1 MAFLP
6 SPLRGALMVIIYSL
20 NILLWVPLLF
30 VVAFFKLI
38 IPLKPWRAFC
48 DRVLNGIASNWIS
61 VNSWSHRA
69 LNRVQ
74 WQVTGLEGLKR
85 DQWYLVMANHQT
97 WTDILVLQKVFNRKI
112 PFLKFFLKKEL
123 IWVPVLGLAWWA
135 MDFPFM
141 KRYSRAE
148 IEKNP
153 ELKGK
158 DLEITRRA
166 CRKFANIPVSIMNFV
181 EGTRFS
187 REKHRQQNSPYKNL
201 LKPKAG
207 GIAFVLGAMGDQMHR
222 VLNVTISYPQ
232 GPANFWQYL
241 CGKVQQIKV
250 RVESLP
256 INGDML
262 GNYFQDAEFQ
272 QRFQRWL
279 NSIWSE
285 KDRLLSEMAG

>member
-1 MAFLP
+1 MTFLP
-6 SPLRGALMVIIYSL
+6 SPLRGVLMVIIYSL

-30 VVAFFKLI
+30 VVAFFKFI

-48 DRVLNGIASNWIS
+48 DRVLNAIASNWIS

-74 WQVTGLEGLKR
+74 WQVSGLEGLKR

-222 VLNVTISYPQ
+222 VLNVTICYPQ
-232 GPANFWQYL
+232 GPINFWQYL
-241 CGKVQQIKV
+241 CGKVRQIKV

-256 INGDML
+256 INSDML

-272 QRFQRWL
+272 QRFQGWL
-279 NSIWSE
+279 NSIWAE